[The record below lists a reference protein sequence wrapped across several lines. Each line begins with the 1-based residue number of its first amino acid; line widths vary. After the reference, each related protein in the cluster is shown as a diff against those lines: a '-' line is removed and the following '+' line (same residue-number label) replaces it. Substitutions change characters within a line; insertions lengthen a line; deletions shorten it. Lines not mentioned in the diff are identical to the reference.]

1 MWDCNKYQLSPA
13 QLEAYR
19 VEGYVVLNSFF
30 DRELLG
36 EVDAAV
42 KSLTARALSGEDM
55 SKVLELEPEPVDG
68 QRVPRRIYHPFQQH
82 EAFRHIATEGRLLN
96 CIETLIGP
104 DFDLH
109 HSKLNMKPARVGSV
123 VEWHQDLAYFPHTN
137 DDLVT
142 TLVYLD
148 DATEQNGCLQVLPR
162 HQHHYFNHATADGQ
176 FAGMITEELSD
187 GRFGLP
193 VPLAAPA
200 GSVILMHCLT
210 PHSSLPNRSD
220 RPRRTL
226 IYEYRSADA
235 MPIYFGEMAAV
246 AERSAQPIQGKPARF
261 ARFGG
266 PQPMIPRADNWAS
279 LYELQSRSK
288 AQLQAS
294 K

>member
-1 MWDCNKYQLSPA
+1 MSTCEACPLSSA
-13 QLEAYR
+13 QVDQYR
-19 VEGYVVLNSFF
+19 TEGYVVLEGFI

-36 EVDAAV
+36 DVDDAV
-42 KSLTARALSGEDM
+42 QSLTARALGGEDM
-55 SKVLELEPEPVDG
+55 STILELEPEPVDG
-68 QRVPRRIYHPFQQH
+68 QRVPRRIYHPYRQH
-82 EAFRHIATEGRLLN
+82 EAFRRIATERRLLD
-96 CIETLIGP
+96 CIETLIGH

-162 HQHHYFNHATADGQ
+162 HQHHYFNHIGADGQ
-176 FAGMITEELSD
+176 FAGMITEDLSD
-187 GRFGLP
+187 GRFGRP

-210 PHSSLPNRSD
+210 PHSSMPNRSD

-235 MPIYFGEMAAV
+235 LPIYFGEMAAV
-246 AERSAQPIQGKPARF
+246 AEHSAQPIQGKPARF

-266 PQPMIPRADNWAS
+266 PRPLVPRADNWAS
-279 LYELQSRSK
+279 LYELQSRAK
-288 AQLQAS
+288 KQTHTP
-294 K
+294 